1 MGFDLGLHPTI
12 VSTVCLHSSYY
23 KQYHLDRILH
33 RRGPVDTPGIKH
45 FSLVR
50 DFNFILK
57 VSRPH
62 RR

>member
-23 KQYHLDRILH
+23 KQYHLDRIL
-33 RRGPVDTPGIKH
+33 DTPGIKH

-50 DFNFILK
+50 DFNFILT
-57 VSRPH
+57 VSRSH